1 MTPSLMRKR
10 VNDLANA
17 KSAQDI
23 KTVLGIYHPDATLI
37 TIGLDAEANGSI
49 EIEQQ
54 LQIFFALFPDY
65 QVTIEEVAC
74 NETTL
79 LATGYVSVTPT
90 LPDQTGH
97 RVKQLTSFSF
107 EFADNQ
113 ISKEIFFL
121 DFGMLCKQAGISQ
134 EQLTN
139 GIKQHI
145 AASQAAEVQQH

>member
-37 TIGLDAEANGSI
+37 TIGLDAEANGTL
-49 EIEQQ
+49 EIEHQ

-74 NETTL
+74 NATTL
-79 LATGYVSVTPT
+79 LATGYVFLTPT
-90 LPDQTGH
+90 LQNQTG
-97 RVKQLTSFSF
+97 RQVKQLTSFSF
-107 EFADNQ
+107 EFKDNQ

-121 DFGMLCKQAGISQ
+121 DFGILCKQAGISQ
-134 EQLTN
+134 DELTN

-145 AASQAAEVQQH
+145 AASQATEVQ